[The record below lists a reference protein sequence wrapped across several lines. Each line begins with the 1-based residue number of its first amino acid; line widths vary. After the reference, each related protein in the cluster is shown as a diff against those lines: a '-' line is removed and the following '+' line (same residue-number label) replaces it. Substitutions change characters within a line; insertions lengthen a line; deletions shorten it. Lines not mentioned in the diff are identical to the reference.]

1 MSVVL
6 TMNRTLPGKFDAASM
21 AVEDVRPAIFP
32 GVAEMHS
39 LIAMV
44 LAMRSAP
51 ALRARMHE
59 LMHIA
64 DDRPFLLSRFQGTVW
79 IEVGAGNSLRVL
91 RKQVSGLP
99 FVDIDQVLRAEP
111 ALKNAIQASIG
122 ETGAN
127 STAMRLLDP
136 ILDTRMFPARADM
149 EELRRWAP
157 LLEYAAYQSGAY
169 AMVWL
174 DAGRPMIVKGQA
186 SDAKRMLFPYWS
198 GMHIMAHLVFL
209 ASEPDASSWLGEMAR
224 QFDWKSWTPSFPF
237 LRERTMWLAA
247 CAARSAIAFGTS
259 VIDRYVGVLAAALH
273 ATKVFDA
280 LFGLTAIAL
289 RYPAEA
295 PHIVAELQD
304 LRRTSAVS
312 PLHREYVEQMY
323 RDAIDA
329 IAGRVPAGRADNEDT
344 ASLGWRPRGRQGLAT
359 VAALHSDPMAMAPS
373 GRLLGL
379 SVLPT
384 IVDAPPS
391 DYYPAAGAKRVLHFS
406 DEIIAQ
412 ILFRAWK
419 AGSATPA
426 LDS

>member
-1 MSVVL
+1 
-6 TMNRTLPGKFDAASM
+6 MNRTLARKFDAAPM

-51 ALRARMHE
+51 ALRARMHG

-64 DDRPFLLSRFQGTVW
+64 DDRPFLLSCFRGTVW
-79 IEVGAGNSLRVL
+79 IEVGAGNRVV

-99 FVDIDQVLRAEP
+99 FVDLDQALRAEP
-111 ALKNAIQASIG
+111 TLKDAIQASVG

-127 STAMRLLDP
+127 AIAMRLLAP
-136 ILDTRMFPARADM
+136 ILDTQTFPARADM

-157 LLEYAAYQSGAY
+157 LLEYAGYRSGAC

-174 DAGRPMIVKGQA
+174 DAGRPTIVEGQA
-186 SDAKRMLFPYWS
+186 SDAKRMLSPYWS
-198 GMHIMAHLVFL
+198 GMHAMAHLVFL

-224 QFDWKSWTPSFPF
+224 QFHWNSWTPSFPL
-237 LRERTMWLAA
+237 LRERTMWLAT

-259 VIDRYVGVLAAALH
+259 VIDRYVGVLAAAAH

-280 LFGLTAIAL
+280 LFGLTALAL

-295 PHIVAELQD
+295 SHIVAELQD
-304 LRRTSAVS
+304 LRRTSAVW
-312 PLHREYVEQMY
+312 PLHREYVEQMF

-329 IAGRVPAGRADNEDT
+329 ISGRVPAGRADNEDT
-344 ASLGWRPRGRQGLAT
+344 SSLGWRPRGRQGLAT
-359 VAALHSDPMAMAPS
+359 MAALRSDPIAMAPS
-373 GRLLGL
+373 GRLLGI

-384 IVDAPPS
+384 IVNTPPS

-406 DEIIAQ
+406 DEMIAQ

-419 AGSATPA
+419 RGSATPA

>member
-1 MSVVL
+1 
-6 TMNRTLPGKFDAASM
+6 MNRTLPGKVDAAAM

-64 DDRPFLLSRFQGTVW
+64 DDRPFLLSRFRGTVW
-79 IEVGAGNSLRVL
+79 IEVGAGNRLRVL
-91 RKQVSGLP
+91 RKQVPGLP
-99 FVDIDQVLRAEP
+99 FVDLDQALRAEP
-111 ALKNAIQASIG
+111 TLKDAIQASIG

-127 STAMRLLDP
+127 ATAMRLLDP
-136 ILDTRMFPARADM
+136 ILDTRIFPARADM

-157 LLEYAAYQSGAY
+157 LLEHAAYQSGAY

-174 DAGRPMIVKGQA
+174 DAGRPTIVKGQA
-186 SDAKRMLFPYWS
+186 SDAKRMLFPYWT
-198 GMHIMAHLVFL
+198 GMHVMAHLVFL
-209 ASEPDASSWLGEMAR
+209 ASEPDASSWLGEMAQ
-224 QFDWKSWTPSFPF
+224 QFHWDTWTPSFPF
-237 LRERTMWLAA
+237 LRERTMWLAT

-259 VIDRYVGVLAAALH
+259 VVDRYVGVLAAAAH

-295 PHIVAELQD
+295 PPIVAELQD
-304 LRRTSAVS
+304 LRRTSAVW
-312 PLHREYVEQMY
+312 PQHREYVEQMY

-329 IAGRVPAGRADNEDT
+329 ISCRLPAGHAGNEDT
-344 ASLGWRPRGRQGLAT
+344 TSLGWRLRGRQGLAT
-359 VAALHSDPMAMAPS
+359 MAALRSDPMAMAPS
-373 GRLLGL
+373 RRLLGI

-406 DEIIAQ
+406 DEMIAQ

-419 AGSATPA
+419 ADSATPA